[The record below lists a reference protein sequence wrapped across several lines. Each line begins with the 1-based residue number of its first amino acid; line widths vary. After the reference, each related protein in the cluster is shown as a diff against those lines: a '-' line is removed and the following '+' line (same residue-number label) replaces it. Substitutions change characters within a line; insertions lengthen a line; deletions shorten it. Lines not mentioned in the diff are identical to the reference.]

1 MLRARHALT
10 RLKHRWLCTSTAKPN
25 NGIKK
30 NESGGNNGG
39 DNHKQPSS
47 ITRYN
52 ETYSQLG
59 KLDFMTA
66 AKILFT
72 ETPKQKKF
80 GTVQPT
86 AIDISREWRFSS
98 FFFYQNCWMNAPGA
112 ELHCVIAPYL
122 AVYLAAMYARRE
134 MDRVEM
140 EFQQKK
146 KKEEETKAKEEEQ
159 KALEV
164 EAKSNAAISEVKE
177 RLDKLEV
184 AVNEIAADKKKG
196 SSTGTKDGGSSS
208 SSQDRLRSGNNKS

>member
-52 ETYSQLG
+52 ETYSKLG

-80 GTVQPT
+80 GLDFHLVQL
-86 AIDISREWRFSS
+86 
-98 FFFYQNCWMNAPGA
+98 FFVCLPS
-112 ELHCVIAPYL
+112 L
-122 AVYLAAMYARRE
+122 AVYLVAMYARRE

-159 KALEV
+159 KAFEV
-164 EAKSNAAISEVKE
+164 EAKSNAAISEVNQ

-184 AVNEIAADKKKG
+184 AVKEIVVDKKKG
-196 SSTGTKDGGSSS
+196 SSTGTKDGGGSSS

>member
-80 GTVQPT
+80 GLDFHLVQL
-86 AIDISREWRFSS
+86 
-98 FFFYQNCWMNAPGA
+98 FFVCLPS
-112 ELHCVIAPYL
+112 L